1 MFQPIL
7 FVTIFQHHC
16 CQIFISG
23 MIADRIRLHSVL
35 LPVFIVLTWVKLCL
49 TSSFNSFP
57 LLICSWYQIL
67 AVEINSSQERY
78 HHQYKYR
85 IENEN
90 LKVLLDNLFCTGVHF
105 FFGRGR
111 RGKCK
116 RMLSSYLQVFVIK
129 CYWQLDFLY
138 VVFLRVLIADCGKL
152 LLKIKC
158 HHFQRGLKIFLQK
171 TESN

>member
-1 MFQPIL
+1 M
-7 FVTIFQHHC
+7 
-16 CQIFISG
+16 
-23 MIADRIRLHSVL
+23 R
-35 LPVFIVLTWVKLCL
+35 LCL

-138 VVFLRVLIADCGKL
+138 VVFLHVLIADCGNVIKNYMSPFPVRPENIFTENKVKLNNNLITSSFYYLFL
-152 LLKIKC
+152 LLILITIFHSSSKKL
-158 HHFQRGLKIFLQK
+158 FIFLWF
-171 TESN
+171 NGV

>member
-1 MFQPIL
+1 M
-7 FVTIFQHHC
+7 
-16 CQIFISG
+16 
-23 MIADRIRLHSVL
+23 R
-35 LPVFIVLTWVKLCL
+35 LCL
-49 TSSFNSFP
+49 TSSFDSFP

-78 HHQYKYR
+78 CYQYKYR

-129 CYWQLDFLY
+129 CYWQLDSLC
-138 VVFLRVLIADCGKL
+138 VVFLHVLIADCGNVIKNYVSPFPVRPENIFTENKVKLNNNLMTSSFYYLFL
-152 LLKIKC
+152 LLILITIFHSSSKKL
-158 HHFQRGLKIFLQK
+158 FIFLWF
-171 TESN
+171 NGV

>member
-1 MFQPIL
+1 M
-7 FVTIFQHHC
+7 
-16 CQIFISG
+16 
-23 MIADRIRLHSVL
+23 R
-35 LPVFIVLTWVKLCL
+35 LCL
-49 TSSFNSFP
+49 KSSFNSFP

-78 HHQYKYR
+78 CYQYKDR

-90 LKVLLDNLFCTGVHF
+90 LKVLLYNLFCIGVHS

-129 CYWQLDFLY
+129 CYWQLDSLC
-138 VVFLRVLIADCGKL
+138 VVFLHVLIADCGNVIKNYVSPFPVRPENIFTENKVKLNNNLMTSSFYYLFL
-152 LLKIKC
+152 LLILITIFHSSSKKL
-158 HHFQRGLKIFLQK
+158 FIFLWF
-171 TESN
+171 NGV

>member
-1 MFQPIL
+1 M
-7 FVTIFQHHC
+7 
-16 CQIFISG
+16 
-23 MIADRIRLHSVL
+23 R
-35 LPVFIVLTWVKLCL
+35 LCL
-49 TSSFNSFP
+49 KSSFNSFP

-90 LKVLLDNLFCTGVHF
+90 LKVLLDNIFCTGVHF

-129 CYWQLDFLY
+129 CYWQLDSLC
-138 VVFLRVLIADCGKL
+138 VVFLHVLIADCGNV
-152 LLKIKC
+152 IKNYVSP
-158 HHFQRGLKIFLQK
+158 FPARPENIFTAIAITPKDCILPFSCWNLNFKK
-171 TESN
+171 TTTTTTTNSDTKRVQ